1 MAKKEKMVHCR
12 YPKCSK
18 LHDTT
23 ELKES
28 EAVKGGSRSYYHP
41 DCYHIM
47 QTINQIKDVFHR
59 NINSAMTGQQIVQL
73 VSIANNMV
81 FSKGIEVDLILFAL
95 NYFIKYK
102 PGKLKYPGGI
112 AYIVQDKDVISAWEK
127 EKQRKIREEIREQQ
141 KTIKIDDELQFD
153 LPDLSGS
160 SDNTTVYKP
169 KNKSKFSS
177 VLGV

>member
-1 MAKKEKMVHCR
+1 
-12 YPKCSK
+12 
-18 LHDTT
+18 
-23 ELKES
+23 
-28 EAVKGGSRSYYHP
+28 
-41 DCYHIM
+41 
-47 QTINQIKDVFHR
+47 
-59 NINSAMTGQQIVQL
+59 MTGQQVVQL

-127 EKQRKIREEIREQQ
+127 EKQKKIREEIREQQ
-141 KTIKIDDELQFD
+141 KTMKIDDELQFD
-153 LPDLSGS
+153 LPDLL
-160 SDNTTVYKP
+160 DNTTVYKP